1 MYKSPQIFHDKEDKP
16 KSFVIYPSELL
27 SAINNLL
34 SGNEAK
40 VLLVL
45 LGCKGDGSFSPS
57 TVYMQKMTGITQP
70 NNYYKTRKQLEKKG
84 YIKTDEEGNI
94 YIDTQKILN
103 NAKEKEKNQK
113 EEKGAFS
120 EPSADEAQPN
130 PLSYII
136 LYIIFYYYIL

>member
-16 KSFVIYPSELL
+16 KVFVMYPSELL

-57 TVYMQKMTGITQP
+57 AEYMQKMTGITQS
-70 NNYYKTRKQLEKKG
+70 NNYYKTRKQLHRRKRQHLHRHPKDNIQSKREREKPRRR
-84 YIKTDEEGNI
+84 
-94 YIDTQKILN
+94 
-103 NAKEKEKNQK
+103 
-113 EEKGAFS
+113 KGAFGKRTVAKQS
-120 EPSADEAQPN
+120 ESYTSRRRAYEA
-130 PLSYII
+130 
-136 LYIIFYYYIL
+136 

>member
-16 KSFVIYPSELL
+16 KVFVMYPSELL

-57 TVYMQKMTGITQP
+57 AEYMQKMTGITQP

-84 YIKTDEEGNI
+84 YISTDEKGNI
-94 YIDTQKILN
+94 YIDTQKIISK
-103 NAKEKEKNQK
+103 AKEKEKNQE
-113 EEKGAFS
+113 EEK
-120 EPSADEAQPN
+120 EPSASEP
-130 PLSYII
+130 
-136 LYIIFYYYIL
+136 

>member
-1 MYKSPQIFHDKEDKP
+1 LSQKSPPQIFHDKEDKP
-16 KSFVIYPSELL
+16 KSFSIYPNELL

-70 NNYYKTRKQLEKKG
+70 NNYYRARKNLEKKG
-84 YIKTDEEGNI
+84 YITTDEKGNI
-94 YIDTQKILN
+94 YIDTQKIISE
-103 NAKEKEKNQK
+103 AKESV
-113 EEKGAFS
+113 EEAKLS
-120 EPSADEAQPN
+120 NEA
-130 PLSYII
+130 
-136 LYIIFYYYIL
+136 